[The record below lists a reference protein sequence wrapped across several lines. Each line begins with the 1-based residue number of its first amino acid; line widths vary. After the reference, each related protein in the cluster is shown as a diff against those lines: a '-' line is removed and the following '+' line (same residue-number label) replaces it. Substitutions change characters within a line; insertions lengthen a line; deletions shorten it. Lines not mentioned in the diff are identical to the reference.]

1 MDITAEKKKRIRKTL
16 QQQIESRQEK
26 IAHEKA
32 ALSLLK
38 RKQQAQ
44 KRRQRARLMF
54 QIAEIVVKEKNIDLK
69 PLLDDPAKNDHAE
82 KQVIREKFLE
92 KFKNQLSSVPAP
104 APAPVPA
111 PAPDDLN
118 TLFIS
123 MVGKTLLFRL
133 CGFTDKD
140 LPSLDKEKFL
150 RFLSKTAVLMTRRKN
165 YQEDG
170 EYGRYWDFW
179 SNYWKSYSTHPENL
193 FTFTTST
200 KSK

>member
-92 KFKNQLSSVPAP
+92 NFKNQLSSAPVSAP
-104 APAPVPA
+104 APAP
-111 PAPDDLN
+111 N
-118 TLFIS
+118 TEFISSVGKIVLFI
-123 MVGKTLLFRL
+123 L
-133 CGFTDKD
+133 CRFTAED
-140 LPSLDKEKFL
+140 LTSLDKEKFIN
-150 RFLSKTAVLMTRRKN
+150 FLTKTTVLMTHRKN

-179 SNYWKSYSTHPENL
+179 PNYWKAYSTHPENL
-193 FTFTTST
+193 FTFTTNT
-200 KSK
+200 KSQ